1 MGNAHSLEIDLS
13 DRQLT
18 SVTLQQLGALVSG
31 PSAYRLLS
39 HIKQDRGN
47 YVQRLYLRRNQLSY
61 LPANFEVLL
70 SGLTDLSLRSN
81 ELNQFPL
88 EITSL
93 KQLVK
98 LSLAGNGLTY
108 IPADI
113 SKLRHLEWLSLSSNT
128 LDDLPVELAKC
139 KRLTHLDIQKN
150 RFKALPNCIAHLYSL
165 EVLLCQKNSISTIK
179 LEAFPPSLLTLN
191 MSFNLLEAVPLALYN
206 LPNIE
211 ALILSSNLIAHIPV
225 ELCLNNTSLINL
237 DLHTNKLVII
247 PQEISQLKHL
257 RRFNIAINQI
267 TEVPASIG
275 DLLMLEWL
283 NVNDNQLTELPDSI
297 GNLRKLIKFGIV
309 QNKLEKLPDS
319 IGRLTQLAKL
329 DMRRNQFR
337 WLPGSILK
345 LRDKQ
350 DSTQNITTENR
361 EDSMVRALRPGV
373 GSLKTIL
380 MGENEHLQYYEGIVC
395 EMNNQDAIVYS
406 SNMDNISAENLT
418 HLHPVGSLSEIA
430 ARRLLDT
437 LPAPAGSI
445 SSLQYSRDRKEHLE
459 NLPAHILP
467 SYTLDKI
474 CLNARQCEACLRL
487 YCESDIY
494 VAELGCMG
502 DSRVDV
508 PVRFRMCSYRC
519 AKAFMA
525 IDKTS
530 PQFYDDDHESNGLE
544 ALDTPSHNELSS
556 NLLQESEPGFDSN
569 LLRESSVT
577 STATTRHFSV
587 TKCLQSSFRAL
598 FSLQH
603 ADQDL
608 AVSVPNMS
616 RLVTLSNVSSR
627 PSLPTTGRY
636 VTTDVSELERF

>member
-31 PSAYRLLS
+31 PSAYRILS

-81 ELNQFPL
+81 DLNQFPL

-108 IPADI
+108 IPADV

-150 RFKALPNCIAHLYSL
+150 RFKAIPNCIAQLYTL
-165 EVLLCQKNSISTIK
+165 EVLLCQKNSISALK

-191 MSFNLLEAVPLALYN
+191 MAFNLLEAVPLALYN
-206 LPNIE
+206 LPNIQ
-211 ALILSSNLIAHIPV
+211 ALILSSNLITHIPV

-237 DLHTNKLVII
+237 DLHTNKLGSI

-257 RRFNIAINQI
+257 RRLNIAINQI

-275 DLLMLEWL
+275 DLPRLEWL
-283 NVNDNQLTELPDSI
+283 NVNDNQLTELPDTI

-309 QNKLEKLPDS
+309 QNKLERLPDS

-337 WLPGSILK
+337 WLPGSLLK

-350 DSTQNITTENR
+350 DSTQSITQNR

-395 EMNNQDAIVYS
+395 ETADQDAIVYS
-406 SNMDNISAENLT
+406 SNMDNISAEKLT

-437 LPAPAGSI
+437 LPAPSGSI
-445 SSLQYSRDRKEHLE
+445 SSLQYSKERKEHLE

-467 SYTLDKI
+467 SYTLEKI
-474 CLNARQCEACLRL
+474 CHNAKQCEACLRL
-487 YCESDIY
+487 YCDSSIY

-502 DSRVDV
+502 DSRIDV

-519 AKAFMA
+519 AKAFLA

-530 PQFYDDDHESNGLE
+530 LQFYEDDYEANGLE

-556 NLLQESEPGFDSN
+556 NILQESEQSFDSN
-569 LLRESSVT
+569 MLREPSIT
-577 STATTRHFSV
+577 SAASARHFSV